1 MKNILE
7 IFKEDFKD
15 IKGNYT
21 VLVIV
26 IGLAI
31 LPSLYAWFNIEASW
45 DPYGNTKNMKVAIT
59 NKDRGTTVS
68 NQKVNVGDQLIEKL
82 HDNNSLGWQF
92 VDEKTALEGVKTGEY
107 YASVIIPEDF
117 SKDLTSLITSDVK
130 KGTII
135 YTVNEKI
142 NAIAPK
148 ITEKGASTIQ
158 LQVNQTVVK
167 TVSEIILGFTNEIGV
182 GIEKELPKLS
192 KVENS
197 LKDLQGKFD
206 NIDKTMN
213 TASKA
218 TSKLNDTV
226 TNVKGD
232 LPTIKNT
239 IQDTKKLSYDIKSF
253 LQDTNNNVNRIAPLI
268 KTDLNLIVDISSSTS
283 SLTSDLNSAL
293 ESGSEDATK
302 ILNNISAKLASIK
315 SLNNSLLDFIKRL
328 DELSSLHSFTGVI
341 NKLESINSKVDSAT
355 VTVNNIKDQIAK
367 GQKPSASALNDLK
380 RLCDDIGS
388 LGNGLLNN
396 FDSEILRP
404 INSIFEGGVKV
415 ANEIITVL
423 DKAENKLPQIEEI
436 LSLCLDLSNDA
447 EDTVKLI
454 QEKLPLAKDMIN
466 EIVTVLDGINNSDD
480 MQKLVDLLES
490 DILSKSDFLK
500 EPVQVKTEKLYPIEN
515 YGAGMTPF
523 YSVLST
529 WVGILLLSAL
539 LTTSVKGNYKPYEA
553 YFGRA
558 LTFLSIALVQ
568 GFIIGVGDIL
578 LLGVKIEHPVLFV
591 VLLMFTSMV
600 FNFIIYSLVSVFGN
614 IGKAMAIVL
623 LVLQI
628 AAAGGTFPIQ
638 VTPKFFQVIN
648 PMLPFTYAISASR
661 EALGGIYAPNLIK
674 DIIAM
679 SIFMAIAI
687 CVNVFLKGPINK
699 FGAPL
704 KKKFSESRMT
714 GH

>member
-239 IQDTKKLSYDIKSF
+239 IQDTKKLSNDIKSF

-341 NKLESINSKVDSAT
+341 NKLESINSKVESAT
-355 VTVNNIKDQIAK
+355 VTVNDIKDQIAK

-600 FNFIIYSLVSVFGN
+600 FNFIVYSLVSVFGN